1 MAEKHKFKRFPDYDC
16 DGGCPY
22 ESPESCTVCL
32 NRKNEF
38 SNKFSCFYSSYQVR
52 IQ

>member
-1 MAEKHKFKRFPDYDC
+1 MAKKTSKFKRFPNYDC

-32 NRKNEF
+32 NREK
-38 SNKFSCFYSSYQVR
+38 
-52 IQ
+52 

>member
-1 MAEKHKFKRFPDYDC
+1 MASKHKFKFPKRFPDYDC

-32 NRKNEF
+32 NRKN
-38 SNKFSCFYSSYQVR
+38 K
-52 IQ
+52 